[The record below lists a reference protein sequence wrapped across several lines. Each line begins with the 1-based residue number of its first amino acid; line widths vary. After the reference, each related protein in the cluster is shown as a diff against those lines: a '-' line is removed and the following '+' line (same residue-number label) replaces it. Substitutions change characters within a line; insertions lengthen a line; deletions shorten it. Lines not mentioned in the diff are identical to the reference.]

1 MMEWVQSL
9 PLLPAVGFL
18 YVVIWLRAG
27 ATYALGRA
35 ARRAAR
41 RGQVAAFLES
51 PRVQRA
57 TEIVHRWGAPVV
69 ALSFLTVGF
78 QTAAN
83 AAAGLTGMPLKRYL
97 PALALGG
104 LAWAVIYATIGLV
117 AFAAWF
123 ELFLRSPWAAV
134 AVLALAVV
142 LIAVLLRHR
151 RRSGGVLA
159 AQDENDDED
168 AEKTS
173 PAAEVPS
180 SDEASVDR
188 APDVGA
194 SADPVSRRPARPDPG
209 HRSRPRTDDH
219 GAHTR

>member
-1 MMEWVQSL
+1 MMEWVRSL

-18 YVVIWLRAG
+18 YVVIWMRAG
-27 ATYALGRA
+27 ATYAVGRA

-41 RGQVAAFLES
+41 RGRVAAFLES

-117 AFAAWF
+117 AVAAWF

-134 AVLALAVV
+134 AVLALVVV

-151 RRSGGVLA
+151 RRGGGVLA
-159 AQDENDDED
+159 ARDED
-168 AEKTS
+168 EEDEE
-173 PAAEVPS
+173 AAPRRGEGRRRRDGQGVPR
-180 SDEASVDR
+180 DDR
-188 APDVGA
+188 
-194 SADPVSRRPARPDPG
+194 R
-209 HRSRPRTDDH
+209 
-219 GAHTR
+219 